1 MNQNYYFYNN
11 NLYNY
16 NRYFRVQSETQLIN
30 DIERA
35 INGEYSAIACYQQ
48 LAKMAPTQAERNQ
61 ILEIREDERRHF
73 KAFSGIYTTLTGK
86 QPTPEIIEECPDTY
100 KGGLEASFKDEQET
114 VDFYLD
120 IADSTQAIV
129 IKETFRRAAADEQ
142 NHAVW
147 FLYFLEQKNIA
158 QPERQDVENHGAKG
172 AISAPTLTLPQMLTY
187 AIQDEYLAQA
197 RYDDIL
203 QKFGYVRTFAQIKEA
218 EMRHINALL
227 PLFERYQV
235 PLPEDISYVFV
246 TTPETIKDAYAAA
259 VQGEIDNITMYEKF
273 LSYDLPPDMKTV
285 FTQLRNASL
294 NHLAAFERGLTRE

>member
-1 MNQNYYFYNN
+1 MYQNYYFYNN
-11 NLYNY
+11 NPYNY
-16 NRYFRVQSETQLIN
+16 NRYFRVESETQLVN

-61 ILEIREDERRHF
+61 ILEIREDEMRHF

-129 IKETFRRAAADEQ
+129 IKETFRRAAA
-142 NHAVW
+142 
-147 FLYFLEQKNIA
+147 
-158 QPERQDVENHGAKG
+158 
-172 AISAPTLTLPQMLTY
+172 
-187 AIQDEYLAQA
+187 
-197 RYDDIL
+197 
-203 QKFGYVRTFAQIKEA
+203 
-218 EMRHINALL
+218 
-227 PLFERYQV
+227 
-235 PLPEDISYVFV
+235 
-246 TTPETIKDAYAAA
+246 
-259 VQGEIDNITMYEKF
+259 VQGEIDNITMYENF
-273 LSYDLPPDMKTV
+273 LSYELPPDVRTV

-294 NHLAAFERGLTRE
+294 NHLAAFERGLARE